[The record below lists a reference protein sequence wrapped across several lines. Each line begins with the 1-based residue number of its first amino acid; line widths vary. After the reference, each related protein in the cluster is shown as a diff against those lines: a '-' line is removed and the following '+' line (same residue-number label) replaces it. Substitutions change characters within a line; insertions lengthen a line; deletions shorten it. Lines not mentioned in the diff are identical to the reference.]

1 MKNNLLTI
9 GQMAKLNHTTLATLR
24 LYDDKGLLK
33 PKSVN
38 PMNGYRRYDVCQSAV
53 FHMIQ
58 YNKDLG
64 LNLNEIKALLDC
76 SDQAFLVDMYH
87 QKLKDLDQQM
97 KYILWQKEQIRSI
110 LDWKD
115 HVCHLPPRGVCT
127 LEYVRNYD
135 VFVKKATRNYFQ
147 EDFGSVVYDLAH
159 LKVELRQK
167 GIHGIYS
174 YHAFVTMKLDD
185 FLARRYRAAELG
197 VIIPDKDEATGKIEV
212 QSHSSNMSASV
223 YLDGFDHVPAYLDQ
237 LRDTCQQKHYTM
249 LGDVICQIVAIL
261 DPCDY
266 RKTSEILRL
275 QIPVQKNA
283 DNPSA

>member
-1 MKNNLLTI
+1 
-9 GQMAKLNHTTLATLR
+9 
-24 LYDDKGLLK
+24 
-33 PKSVN
+33 
-38 PMNGYRRYDVCQSAV
+38 
-53 FHMIQ
+53 
-58 YNKDLG
+58 
-64 LNLNEIKALLDC
+64 
-76 SDQAFLVDMYH
+76 
-87 QKLKDLDQQM
+87 
-97 KYILWQKEQIRSI
+97 
-110 LDWKD
+110 
-115 HVCHLPPRGVCT
+115 
-127 LEYVRNYD
+127 
-135 VFVKKATRNYFQ
+135 
-147 EDFGSVVYDLAH
+147 
-159 LKVELRQK
+159 
-167 GIHGIYS
+167 
-174 YHAFVTMKLDD
+174 MKLDD

-223 YLDGFDHVPAYLDQ
+223 YLNGFDHVPAYLDQ